1 MYPRHSRCWW
11 KGSRVGPVL
20 KHWVGNPKQRRALKR
35 TMFPTLTVAIL
46 WRKLQ
51 GGCRW
56 YFKAPEMITSM
67 PLHVRASRVHLC
79 NVFVRQEVKT
89 QVVPSLGGRE
99 ARHGKILQSSKKM
112 HAMRWEILENL
123 RTINVGPNTHATQ
136 IPRYR
141 HTQCLRPKLL
151 DSNVVRNA
159 VVPIRTDAITG
170 AYRLPHRVLLVVHR
184 HLHFLCAWASQAAE
198 DVPNWVYPWRVQE
211 LVKIKNTHGEYRY
224 ITVKCVQRPIPCIS
238 RLGTLSDLA
247 IAWCTWW
254 LSADHGSP
262 QVGKL

>member
-1 MYPRHSRCWW
+1 MPTKPFTNTRGMMYPRHSRCWW

-56 YFKAPEMITSM
+56 YFKAPEIITSM

-123 RTINVGPNTHATQ
+123 RKINVGPNTHATQ

-184 HLHFLCAWASQAAE
+184 HLHFLCA
-198 DVPNWVYPWRVQE
+198 
-211 LVKIKNTHGEYRY
+211 
-224 ITVKCVQRPIPCIS
+224 
-238 RLGTLSDLA
+238 
-247 IAWCTWW
+247 
-254 LSADHGSP
+254 
-262 QVGKL
+262 